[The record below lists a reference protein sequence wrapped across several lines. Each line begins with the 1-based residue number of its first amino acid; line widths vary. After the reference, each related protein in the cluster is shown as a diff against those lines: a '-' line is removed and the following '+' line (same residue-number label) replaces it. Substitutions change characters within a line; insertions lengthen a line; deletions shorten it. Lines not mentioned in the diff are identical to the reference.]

1 MIVADSSA
9 LLAAIMEE
17 PGGYAFIDRAGGG
30 SISSV
35 NWCEVGTRLSD
46 KGLDPRLFYTLAA
59 RFGLSCI
66 PFDQA
71 QADLA
76 PDLRSATRHLGLS
89 LGGRACLALGK
100 TLGLPV
106 VTADRTWRDLD
117 LGIAIQLIR

>member
-30 SISSV
+30 SVSSV

-59 RFGLSCI
+59 RLACAAFHSIRLKPIWRPIC
-66 PFDQA
+66 A
-71 QADLA
+71 QRRVIWDYRLA
-76 PDLRSATRHLGLS
+76 TVPVWRLARRSACPWLQPDRKS
-89 LGGRACLALGK
+89 
-100 TLGLPV
+100 V
-106 VTADRTWRDLD
+106 V
-117 LGIAIQLIR
+117 